1 MKHRLAEFIPAWM
14 DVLLPVLQVLL
25 IVVCAWLINR
35 LLRRAIDRLVGL
47 RKLPLELAVGGR
59 RAGGFL
65 ILVTASLLILER
77 FGVSSMLFWS
87 AITGFVTV
95 AAVAFFAA
103 WSVLT
108 NIFCSLLIYLTRPF
122 RLHDHVEVL
131 ENGDKPGLGGEVL
144 DIRLFYTTLRE
155 TAADGRVNLLRMPN
169 SLFFQRITR
178 VQLRA
183 GVEADDPPATD
194 SKLDDRPETTG

>member
-1 MKHRLAEFIPAWM
+1 MKYRLPEFLHPWM
-14 DVLLPVLQVLL
+14 DTLL
-25 IVVCAWLINR
+25 IAVQILLIIACTWLIHR
-35 LLRRAIDRLVGL
+35 LLRRAIKRLASL
-47 RKLPLELAVGGR
+47 DKLPLEFAVGGQ

-65 ILVTASLLILER
+65 LLITASLLILER
-77 FGVSSMLFWS
+77 LGVSSMIFWS
-87 AITGFVTV
+87 AITGFITV

-108 NIFCSLLIYLTRPF
+108 NMFCSLLIYLVRPF

-155 TAADGRVNLLRMPN
+155 TTEDGRTSLLRMPN

-178 VQLRA
+178 VQS
-183 GVEADDPPATD
+183 DD
-194 SKLDDRPETTG
+194 KTGYRV